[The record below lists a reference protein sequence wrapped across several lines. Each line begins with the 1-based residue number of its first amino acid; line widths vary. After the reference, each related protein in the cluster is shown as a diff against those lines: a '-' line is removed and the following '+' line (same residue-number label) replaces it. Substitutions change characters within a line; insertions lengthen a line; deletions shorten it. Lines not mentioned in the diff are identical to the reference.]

1 MFRNRSSRRLLAAL
15 GGVAMLAGAGTTGT
29 ALAAHF
35 RAVLTGSALTPAGDP
50 DGWGRFRFRVDDTL
64 NTLCGDL
71 EVRELGQVTAA
82 QVYRGGPG
90 EAGSPVVDIDLP
102 GSDNDSDDC
111 DTIGDTLADEIQANP
126 AGFYVLIKTAEFP
139 NGALRGQIGPSDG
152 SGS

>member
-1 MFRNRSSRRLLAAL
+1 MFSTKSRRRWAAL
-15 GGVAMLAGAGTTGT
+15 GGALMLAGAGTTGT

-35 RAVLTGSALTPAGDP
+35 RAVLTGANVPAGDP

-71 EVRELGQVTAA
+71 EVREIGQVTSA
-82 QVYRGGPG
+82 QVFRGGPG

-102 GSDNDSDDC
+102 GRDNDSDDC
-111 DTIGDTLADEIQANP
+111 DSIGDTLADEIQANP
-126 AGFYVLIKTAEFP
+126 ANFYVLIKSAEFP

-152 SGS
+152 SGD